1 MNTEAQSNLRVRLG
15 PVAAALIEGQTENPR
30 QALDDAIRELI
41 DRTNQPGEDGD
52 TSSELAAHVHA
63 LTDEVLNVKT
73 ALREQTEVL
82 SQVLTEQTQML
93 AGFRHVVLTEL
104 QTTRL
109 YIASFLEDDP
119 NPAQEDLLEMGREMI
134 AQVRE
139 IPGLLNAEEKQELEK
154 QERLELE
161 VLRRDMERGRDEPET
176 QPAQMRRWPEP
187 EMER

>member
-15 PVAAALIEGQTENPR
+15 PVAAALIEGQTDNPR
-30 QALDDAIRELI
+30 QALDDAIRELT
-41 DRTNQPGEDGD
+41 DRAEQAHQDGD
-52 TSSELAAHVHA
+52 SGSALAAHVHK
-63 LTDEVLNVKT
+63 LTDQVLNMKA

-82 SQVLTEQTQML
+82 AEVLTEQTQML
-93 AGFRHVVLTEL
+93 AGFKHMVLTEL

-139 IPGLLNAEEKQELEK
+139 IPGLLDPEERQDLEK
-154 QERLELE
+154 QRDLELE
-161 VLRRDMERGRDEPET
+161 ALRRDMERGRDEPET